1 MYDPPTLILDLIASR
16 FILTHIFMAFL
27 STFRLPQDPPAPERS
42 RPVNGF
48 YHFFGLECGVPFD
61 HDRSITGSYIRP
73 VYLGIIRL
81 LFGVYM
87 LVSFLVYF
95 SILAEQKNKFLKKQA
110 WKLLGDIMFHSYL
123 GMTGYF
129 LASSYHTLVYARK
142 KRSPLSSWA
151 RPLQLAHLL
160 LQTSVLT
167 FPLFCTIIYLYWSL
181 PASPAWY
188 TRTQSLWKT
197 ITFYM
202 LNTCFSLTE
211 LFLSASRPRPWSHL
225 IIVIWLLGLYLAF
238 HSILVAA
245 TGGKVWIYT
254 VLKFSLTINRG
265 WISALRVFGL
275 CALASAS
282 FCVMQLLL
290 WLKCRYLNG
299 LRLPRTYIDVTESQ
313 KLESRQASGRCEEMS
328 V

>member
-1 MYDPPTLILDLIASR
+1 MPLLP
-16 FILTHIFMAFL
+16 
-27 STFRLPQDPPAPERS
+27 TFRLPQDPPAPERS
-42 RPVNGF
+42 KPVNGF
-48 YHFFGLECGVPFD
+48 YRFFGLKSGVPFD
-61 HDRSITGSYIRP
+61 HDRSVTSPYIRP
-73 VYLGIIRL
+73 LFLGIIRL

-95 SILAEQKNKFLKKQA
+95 VILGYQKNKFLRRQA

-123 GMTGYF
+123 AMAGYF
-129 LASSYHTLVYARK
+129 LVSSYHTLVYTRR
-142 KRSPLSSWA
+142 KRSPLSSWT
-151 RPLQLAHLL
+151 RPLQLAHLM
-160 LQTSVLT
+160 LQTSVFT

-181 PASPAWY
+181 PALPTWH
-188 TRTQSLWKT
+188 TRTQTLWRT

-202 LNTCFSLTE
+202 FNTFFSLTD

-225 IIVIWLLGLYLAF
+225 IIIILLLGLYLAF

-254 VLKFSLTINRG
+254 VFKFSLTINRG
-265 WISALRVFGL
+265 WISAVRVFGL
-275 CALASAS
+275 CVLASAS

-299 LRLPRTYIDVTESQ
+299 LRLPRTYINATELQ
-313 KLESRQASGRCEEMS
+313 KLEVRQASGGYQEMS
-328 V
+328 I